1 MSRPARWKST
11 VDAACAEACL
21 AVRLY
26 NDPAEPRSFESFI
39 VHMHLAWLY
48 LLQAQFQRD
57 GVDYRYRKK
66 DNPRLLEKV
75 DGEPKRWE
83 LAKCVQLHWPEQT
96 AVRANIEFFIAL
108 RNKIEH
114 RFTKWSGS
122 LVRRGSC
129 GLDGLFV
136 LIESFEV
143 PVEVGGGVFPFER
156 DGGRVVPVFEC
167 E

>member
-1 MSRPARWKST
+1 MYSVLAPLSAAGTGILDRVVGQRLTLARYRLGLSPARRRNVVVKWLGLENPTT
-11 VDAACAEACL
+11 VPISLTGMVLVASNRLAFSIRRFKTNWYGLVPKAATNAR
-21 AVRLY
+21 V
-26 NDPAEPRSFESFI
+26 
-39 VHMHLAWLY
+39 
-48 LLQAQFQRD
+48 
-57 GVDYRYRKK
+57 
-66 DNPRLLEKV
+66 KV
-75 DGEPKRWE
+75 ATDMS
-83 LAKCVQLHWPEQT
+83 ASV
-96 AVRANIEFFIAL
+96 A
-108 RNKIEH
+108 
-114 RFTKWSGS
+114 KWSGS